1 MLSGVERECTDIVGI
16 DRVADKTSRGM
27 SIETDH
33 KKEGEV
39 VGCTKMPRSI
49 AYGSSDVGGP
59 VHQDHHEEHEVTGDT
74 ARLGVVYIQSG
85 FLSNL
90 CIGNQL
96 LATKWHGT
104 TYECALH

>member
-39 VGCTKMPRSI
+39 VGVPKCLEALLTDLLMC
-49 AYGSSDVGGP
+49 GP

-74 ARLGVVYIQSG
+74 TRLGVVYIQSD

-90 CIGNQL
+90 CIGNQCV
-96 LATKWHGT
+96 AIKWHGT